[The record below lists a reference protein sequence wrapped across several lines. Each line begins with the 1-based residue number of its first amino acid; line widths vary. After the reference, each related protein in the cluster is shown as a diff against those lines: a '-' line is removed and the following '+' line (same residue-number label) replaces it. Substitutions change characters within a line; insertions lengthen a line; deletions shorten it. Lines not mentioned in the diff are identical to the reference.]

1 MKFIALTEI
10 SCKCLIFYFPLAI
23 YSLFP
28 VCNGAAREH
37 GGPPDPAGD
46 AAGHHDRHRRAQHP
60 RLRHHPPLHLTLQP
74 DTRPEAGGGG
84 GGEAGPREAR
94 QGDGGHRVQQ
104 GAGGGLTVTL
114 LRP

>member
-1 MKFIALTEI
+1 MF
-10 SCKCLIFYFPLAI
+10 S

-28 VCNGAAREH
+28 VCNGAPREH
-37 GGPPDPAGD
+37 GCPPDPAGD

-60 RLRHHPPLHLTLQP
+60 RLRHHPPLQPPLQP

-84 GGEAGPREAR
+84 GGEAGHREAR
-94 QGDGGHRVQQ
+94 QADGGHRVQQ